1 MKIKNWKKLQHF
13 KERTPP
19 WVKLYRDILEQRDI
33 NMISDCS
40 FRVLIGLW
48 LLAAEDKDLEGNLPE
63 IPDIAFRLRK
73 SEKEITECLQELSAF
88 LVYDDTTLISSQYQ
102 DDAPETETEAY
113 SKEIEKEKRLRAEQ
127 KSSTPP
133 LFKKLNP
140 KDLEDDWLEKL
151 LPPDNVIEMWN
162 EIIVGESEKTKHI
175 RVTTVRTDNI
185 KRRNK
190 DSLYKGQDW
199 LDYFQRIKAD
209 SFCMGEKGW
218 KATID
223 WALKPTSITK
233 MLEGGYNG

>member
-19 WVKLYRDILEQRDI
+19 WVKLYRDILDQRDI
-33 NMISDCS
+33 NVISDCS

-48 LLAAEDKDLEGNLPE
+48 LLAAEDEALEGNLPE

-102 DDAPETETEAY
+102 DDAPETETY

-133 LFKKLNP
+133 LFKKLDA
-140 KDLEDDWLEKL
+140 KDLEDGWLEKPL
-151 LPPDNVIEMWN
+151 KPDNVIEMWN
-162 EIIVGESEKTKHI
+162 EIIVGESDTKKHI

-185 KRRNK
+185 KRRSK
-190 DSLYKGQDW
+190 DSLFTGQDW
-199 LDYFQRIKAD
+199 LGYFQLIQND
-209 SFCMGEKGW
+209 SFCRGEKVW
-218 KATID
+218 KSTID
-223 WALKPTSITK
+223 WALTPTRITN
-233 MLEGGYNG
+233 MLEGG